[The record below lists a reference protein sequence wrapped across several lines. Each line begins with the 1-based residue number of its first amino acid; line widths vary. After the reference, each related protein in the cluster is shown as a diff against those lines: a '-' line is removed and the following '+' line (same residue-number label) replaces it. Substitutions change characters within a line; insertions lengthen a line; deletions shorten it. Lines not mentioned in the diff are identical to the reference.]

1 MGVCCGNEKKNVRR
15 SRNTETSKKNNL
27 KKTDPNSSNNL
38 EININEREK
47 ILKRGITHELKNLID
62 NFDEDINSYVFG
74 QNKTLLI
81 EACIVCPNSEVID
94 LIMEKGANINCQEYQ
109 TGNTPIFITSL
120 DLKVDFVQKI
130 LKYHP
135 NLSHKN
141 HNQQDIFEFL
151 KFELFDQR
159 KSLNREMS
167 KREKE
172 KYEQIESMLKNAIK
186 NQN

>member
-94 LIMEKGANINCQEYQ
+94 LIMEKGANIDCQEYQ

-130 LKYHP
+130 LLLIYHIFYKVF
-135 NLSHKN
+135 LLLQQIN
-141 HNQQDIFEFL
+141 HLVNILFHN
-151 KFELFDQR
+151 ELIHP
-159 KSLNREMS
+159 LT
-167 KREKE
+167 
-172 KYEQIESMLKNAIK
+172 
-186 NQN
+186 